1 MATKTKKE
9 TKKKKILVS
18 NGEGAV
24 HIQATSNN
32 TLVSLTDSQ
41 GNLLAQSSAG
51 KLGYRG
57 AKKSSP
63 YVAQQVVEDALKNVG
78 NYGITKVAI
87 YVKGAGNG
95 NGRETAIRAVG
106 TAGLQVTM
114 IKDVSPIP
122 HNGCRPPK
130 ARRL

>member
-1 MATKTKKE
+1 MATTKKE

-24 HIQATSNN
+24 HIFANSNN
-32 TLVSLTDSQ
+32 TIVSLTDSQ

-51 KLGYRG
+51 ALGNRG
-57 AKKSSP
+57 AKKTTP
-63 YVAQQVVEDALKNVG
+63 FAAQSAVEAALKNVA
-78 NYGITKVAI
+78 NYGINKVAI
-87 YVKGAGNG
+87 YVKGAGNA
-95 NGRETAIRAVG
+95 REAAIRAVG
-106 TAGLQVTM
+106 SFGLQVTM

-130 ARRL
+130 KRRL

>member
-1 MATKTKKE
+1 MAIKKE
-9 TKKKKILVS
+9 TKKKKIVVS

-24 HIQATSNN
+24 HIFANANN
-32 TLVSLTDSQ
+32 TIVSLTDSQ

-51 KLGYRG
+51 KLGNRG
-57 AKKSSP
+57 AKKTTP
-63 YVAQQVVEDALKNVG
+63 FAAQSAVEDVLKNVASFG
-78 NYGITKVAI
+78 VSKVAI
-87 YVKGAGNG
+87 YVKGAGNA
-95 NGRETAIRAVG
+95 RESAIRAVG
-106 TAGLQVTM
+106 AAGLQVTM

>member
-1 MATKTKKE
+1 MAVRKE

-24 HIQATSNN
+24 HIQCGPNN
-32 TLVSLTDSQ
+32 TIVSLTDSQ

-51 KLGYRG
+51 ARGNRG
-57 AKKSSP
+57 AKKTTP
-63 YVAQQVVEDALKNVG
+63 FAAQDAVETVLKNASNFGVQ
-78 NYGITKVAI
+78 KVAI
-87 YVKGAGNG
+87 YVKGAGVA
-95 NGRETAIRAVG
+95 RESAIRAVG

-130 ARRL
+130 RRRL